1 MSGGIVD
8 IIVLVLTWLFLG
20 LGVVFSVIGGI
31 GMLRLPDFYTRMH
44 AAGMIDTMG
53 AGMILLG
60 LMLQGGWT
68 IVTIKLVLIGVFI
81 FFTSPVS
88 THAVAKAALSS
99 GLEPY
104 AGTGEGDGS

>member
-8 IIVLVLTWLFLG
+8 IVVLVLTWLFLG
-20 LGVVFSVIGGI
+20 IGVVFSVIGGI

-104 AGTGEGDGS
+104 AGPAEGDGS